1 MRRNGVLVGVG
12 LLLVGVVLALSGCTT
27 TETTLGGAAAGAG
40 AGAIIGH
47 QSGETG
53 KGAAIGAGAG
63 ALLGYIYGNERDKK
77 AAMQRIEAAESR
89 AASAGVVQ
97 RRVEVRSE
105 DGKSF
110 RTVVFQQEPNG
121 WVVVSPPTGEVF
133 DNLPT
138 QDDLRARGYGP
149 GLTAAQP
156 K

>member
-1 MRRNGVLVGVG
+1 
-12 LLLVGVVLALSGCTT
+12 
-27 TETTLGGAAAGAG
+27 LGGAAAGAG

-47 QSGETG
+47 QSGETA
-53 KGAAIGAGAG
+53 KGAAVGAGAG
-63 ALLGYIYGNERDKK
+63 ALLGYIYGNEQDKK
-77 AAMQRIEAAESR
+77 VAMERINAAEAR
-89 AASAGVVQ
+89 AAQAGVVQ

-138 QDDLRARGYGP
+138 HEELRARGYGP
-149 GLTAAQP
+149 GPVPA

>member
-1 MRRNGVLVGVG
+1 MKEGVFLIFGS
-12 LLLVGVVLALSGCTT
+12 LASASVLALTGCTT
-27 TETTLGGAAAGAG
+27 TETTLGGAAAGG
-40 AGAIIGH
+40 TAGAIIGH
-47 QSGETG
+47 QSGETA
-53 KGAAIGAGAG
+53 KGALIGAGAG
-63 ALLGYIYGNERDKK
+63 TLLGYIYGNEQDKK
-77 AAMQRIEAAESR
+77 AATQRIQAAEAR

-97 RRVEVRSE
+97 RRAEVRSE

-138 QDDLRARGYGP
+138 QEELRSRGYGP
-149 GLTAAQP
+149 GPTAT